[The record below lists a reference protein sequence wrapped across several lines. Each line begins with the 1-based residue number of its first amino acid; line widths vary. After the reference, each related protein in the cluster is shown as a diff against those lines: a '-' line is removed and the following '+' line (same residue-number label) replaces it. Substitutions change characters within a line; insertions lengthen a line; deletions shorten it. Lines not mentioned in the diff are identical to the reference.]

1 MAQKEQDMFGKS
13 KDGSPD
19 GGDRVVTPI
28 PQPQRPLPPIPPAQK
43 PGTDETSSI
52 SAGMT
57 VIGKISGEGTVQ
69 VFGRVEGELRA
80 STVLIAE
87 GAEVE
92 GDIIADDLSVGGRVK
107 GTIHANRVK
116 LNSSAAVEGDIFHR
130 SLSIEENA
138 RFEGSSR
145 REDAVLDTPR
155 IPLGRAASQV
165 KAPAH
170 PTLVDGAKVNGS
182 PDTAAHPAA

>member
-1 MAQKEQDMFGKS
+1 MFGKT

-19 GGDRVVTPI
+19 GGDRIVTPI
-28 PQPQRPLPPIPPAQK
+28 PQPQRPLPPLPPAQK
-43 PGTDETSSI
+43 PGADETSSI

-57 VIGKISGEGTVQ
+57 VTGKISGEGTVQ

-145 REDAVLDTPR
+145 REDAVLETPR
-155 IPLGRAASQV
+155 IPLGRGASQFQASTHATLSESGV
-165 KAPAH
+165 KANGAP
-170 PTLVDGAKVNGS
+170 DGAHASSAVG
-182 PDTAAHPAA
+182 